1 MANTAAIK
9 TGFPGVEIHGKS
21 IRIDFMYKGTRH
33 RHTLGLDPTRNN
45 IKHAAGLRSAALFA
59 LKTGNYNETDLF
71 PHSRAASSSTSG
83 KRLDDL
89 CERYKPLKAVDIT
102 PETQSRYEVALNMCV
117 ETLGSNRLVNSLL
130 PEDIQQLRAD
140 LIATRAVSTVNHY
153 LATFAG
159 FLYWCENNNYC
170 GELGKHCVRFTKSN
184 KDPDP
189 LTYEEYLALLEK
201 GCLHPIDKAAVTIA
215 VYTGLRPGELLALA
229 VEDVAPDLSKI
240 TVRRSITQSGAF
252 KVPKTRKE
260 RTVLLQP
267 PAREAL
273 QVLIASVGQRQAVDL
288 TVWLNRHE
296 SRNDHVRVLLSP
308 KTKARRKVVNDYFVP
323 SAWNTKWANLVR
335 RAKIRPRP
343 PYQTRHTFACWNLT
357 ARGNLA
363 FIANQMGHSD
373 YSMLVTVYGR
383 WIDTESPKELERIW
397 ESMQN
402 MAKIAPNFPQTIE
415 TKQISDCFI

>member
-1 MANTAAIK
+1 MANTVAIK

-21 IRIDFMYKGTRH
+21 IRVVFMYKGARH
-33 RHTLGLDPTRNN
+33 RHTLGLDPTKNN
-45 IKHAAGLRSAALFA
+45 IKHAASLRSAALFA
-59 LKTGNYNETDLF
+59 LKTGNYNEADFF
-71 PHSRAASSSTSG
+71 PHSRAGDSSVSS
-83 KRLDDL
+83 KRLGEL

-117 ETLGSNRLVNSLL
+117 ETLGSNRLVDSLL

-189 LTYEEYLALLEK
+189 LTYEEYLTLLEK
-201 GCLHPIDKAAVTIA
+201 GCLHPIDKAAVTVA
-215 VYTGLRPGELLALA
+215 VYSGLRPAELLALA
-229 VEDVAPDLSKI
+229 IEDVAPDLSKI

-252 KVPKTRKE
+252 KVPKTKKE

-267 PAREAL
+267 PAREAM
-273 QVLIASVGQRQAVDL
+273 QVLIASVGQREAVDL

-308 KTKARRKVVNDYFVP
+308 KTQARRKVVNDYFVP
-323 SAWNTKWANLVR
+323 SAWNTKWTNLVR

-397 ESMQN
+397 EGMQN
-402 MAKIAPNFPQTIE
+402 MAKNTPNLPQRMVA
-415 TKQISDCFI
+415 